1 MGDISTT
8 LTAGLYGRF
17 FRRGSTS
24 TDVSDQYVIPV
35 LDRVVSYRGRAGSYR
50 TPGLA
55 GTVGQK
61 LFAIH
66 NATGSAVIVD
76 VEAISV
82 DVYQTAARVVA
93 PPILRLH
100 RFTALPTG
108 GASLGKVAEDTTMT
122 SSTSVT
128 LWQAASADGTGVT
141 LNVTIPAASILTQEP
156 VARALTLV
164 GYEQFDRADYLD
176 KGPITLRAL
185 EGIVVN
191 LDYTV
196 ATSNPTTD
204 MYTCNVRWSEY
215 TRPA

>member
-17 FRRGSTS
+17 FRRGTAS